1 MRKIVIV
8 NQSSNYLTT
17 DIAKAFTNS
26 KKFDKVVVITGN
38 PQSLGLSKTDNIYVD
53 TITPYNKKSIIARFK
68 SWIIGTFQVIWK
80 AWNKYKG
87 YEFLLVSNP
96 PTIHLFKYLCS
107 NRYSTL
113 IYDVYPDG
121 IATGGFV
128 KRSNVIFK
136 VWGAMAKSFY
146 KKAVHVYAIS
156 EGIAKKV
163 SQYCTPEKI
172 EVVPLWSNKD
182 IHRIERTENTF
193 IKKYNLSEKFVILYS
208 GNIGKGSNIK
218 VLVELAKSM
227 KANKRVQFVV
237 IGEGMEKPIV
247 ENAIKDYGL
256 DNILLL
262 PYQPLELLSHSLS
275 SADLAYVSVENR
287 AANVC
292 IPSKTFNLLN
302 VEVPLLCIA
311 SPNAEITKLI
321 NKYEIGKV
329 FCEDDICGMSDFVN
343 SIIDNKEAIARYKA
357 NIKKIRNDYS
367 YLNAQKFVKQL

>member
-26 KKFDKVVVITGN
+26 QEFDKVVVITGN
-38 PQSLGLSKTDNIYVD
+38 PLSLGLSKNDNINVD
-53 TITPYNKKSIIARFK
+53 TITPYNKQSIVTRLS
-68 SWIIGTFQVIWK
+68 SWIIGTLQVIWK
-80 AWNKYKG
+80 AWFKYKG

-96 PTIHLFKYLCS
+96 PTIHLFRYLCS

-128 KRSNVIFK
+128 KKSNVIFK

-146 KKAVHVYAIS
+146 KKAANVYAIS

-163 SQYCTPEKI
+163 SQYCNPEKI
-172 EVVPLWSNKD
+172 EVIPLWSNKD
-182 IHRIERTENTF
+182 IHRVERKENKF
-193 IKKYNLSEKFVILYS
+193 VKKFNLSDKFIILYS

-218 VLVELAKSM
+218 VLVELAKTM

-247 ENAIKDYGL
+247 ENAIKNFGL

-262 PYQPLELLSHSLS
+262 PYQPLESLSHSLS

-287 AANVC
+287 ASNVC

-311 SPNAEITKLI
+311 SPNAEITKFI
-321 NKYEIGKV
+321 KKYEIGKV
-329 FCEDDICGMSDFVN
+329 FCENDICGMSDFVN
-343 SIIDNKEAIARYKA
+343 SIIDDQETISRYKA
-357 NIKKIRNDYS
+357 NIKKTRNEYS
-367 YLNAQKFVKQL
+367 YLNAHKFVK